1 MSVAGTT
8 VEAMTTIKFLG
19 VATVKALDTLPLS
32 LLVVIFLACLVLLQ
46 WPFPPSPSLLP
57 THTPPTYSE
66 KLAGSHT
73 FPSNTFPASSS
84 QTAHSKGSTQPQ
96 LYTVAV
102 ATMNGQQQI
111 VQVLQPVAMGRNVR
125 RGSKQL
131 REYRSG
137 LGVVEEVDGEEGR
150 EIV

>member
-1 MSVAGTT
+1 MSTF
-8 VEAMTTIKFLG
+8 KFLG
-19 VATVKALDTLPLS
+19 IATVKALDTLPLS
-32 LLVVIFLACLVLLQ
+32 LLVVIFLACLALLQ

-73 FPSNTFPASSS
+73 FPSNPFPAASS
-84 QTAHSKGSTQPQ
+84 QKALGHGHPQTQ

-102 ATMNGQQQI
+102 TTVNGQQQV
-111 VQVLQPVAMGRNVR
+111 VQVLQPSGKGRNVR

-137 LGVVEEVDGEEGR
+137 LGVLEEVDGEEAR
-150 EIV
+150 EVV